1 MLFLELYYFCS
12 FYKQKECRF
21 KTIKFADI
29 QLFMRVVFGTEPS
42 LDL

>member
-21 KTIKFADI
+21 SMIKFADI
-29 QLFMRVVFGTEPS
+29 QLVIEVF
-42 LDL
+42 